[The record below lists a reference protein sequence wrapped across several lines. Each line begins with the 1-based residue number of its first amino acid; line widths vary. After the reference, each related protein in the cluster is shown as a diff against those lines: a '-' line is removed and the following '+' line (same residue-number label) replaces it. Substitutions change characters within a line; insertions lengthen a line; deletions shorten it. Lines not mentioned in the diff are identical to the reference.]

1 MRSRINSFTN
11 ARIETSTENDGCR
24 HKIISVDQTEPDP
37 SSRVTLHDTVC
48 IDFVIETEAILSV
61 GEFIEIYQSDESFRT
76 AVILWISRPLAGCRF
91 IAPQNPDL
99 AKFEPMP
106 VGNIRSADS
115 VLKRIETPLSEDT
128 GEHQPPR
135 VSSESLSIGVR
146 IWIMFGLSLLL
157 WGIISGL
164 VFSMSI

>member
-11 ARIETSTENDGCR
+11 ARIETSTENDGWR

-37 SSRVTLHDTVC
+37 SSRVRLHDTVC

-61 GEFIEIYQSDESFRT
+61 GEFIEIYQSEESFRT
-76 AVILWISRPLAGCRF
+76 AVILWISRPLAGCSV
-91 IAPQNPDL
+91 IAAKNPDL
-99 AKFEPMP
+99 AEFQPMP
-106 VGNIRSADS
+106 DGNIRSADF

-128 GEHQPPR
+128 GEDQHLR
-135 VSSESLSIGVR
+135 ASSESLSIGVQ
-146 IWIMFGLSLLL
+146 IWIIIGSSVLL

-164 VFSMSI
+164 VFWLSV